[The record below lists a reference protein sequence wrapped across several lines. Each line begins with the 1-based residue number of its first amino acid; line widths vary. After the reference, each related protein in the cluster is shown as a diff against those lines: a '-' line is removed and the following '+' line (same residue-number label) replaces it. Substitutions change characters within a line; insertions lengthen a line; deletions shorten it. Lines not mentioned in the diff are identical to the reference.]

1 MPSLDVILA
10 SASPRRRELLA
21 LLFRDFRVVPSQFD
35 ESLVPPELGPADH
48 VHHSA
53 LMKARDVADTH
64 PDSLVIGAD
73 TIVVIDGAILG
84 KPANRA
90 DAIRMLEMLSGK
102 THQVYTGVAL
112 IHQGVERTGVECT
125 DVDFADLD
133 DEIIVRYVDTGEPL
147 DKAGGYAIQGKGVVL
162 IESIRGCYPN
172 VVGLPLAMLSNLL
185 VEFGVEPLCE

>member
-21 LLFRDFRVVPSQFD
+21 LIFQDFRVIPSEFD
-35 ESLVPPELGPADH
+35 ESLVPPDLGPADH
-48 VHHSA
+48 VLYSA
-53 LMKARDVADTH
+53 LMKARDVAETH
-64 PDSLVIGAD
+64 RDSLVIGAD
-73 TIVVIDGAILG
+73 TIVVVDGTVLG

-90 DAIRMLEMLSGK
+90 DAIRMLDMLSGR
-102 THQVYTGVAL
+102 THEVYTGVAL
-112 IHQGVERTGVECT
+112 IRDGVECT
-125 DVDFADLD
+125 GAECTEVDFADLG

-172 VVGLPLAMLSNLL
+172 VVGLPLSMLSNLL
-185 VEFGVEPLCE
+185 KEFGVEPLCE